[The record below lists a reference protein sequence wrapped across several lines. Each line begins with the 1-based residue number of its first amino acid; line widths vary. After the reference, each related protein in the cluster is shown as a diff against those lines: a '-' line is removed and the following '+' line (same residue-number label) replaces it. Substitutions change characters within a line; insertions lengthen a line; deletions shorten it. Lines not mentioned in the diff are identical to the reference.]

1 MRPRNPVEDRSV
13 EALPSSLRQTAS
25 QPGGADRRIVAL
37 DGVRGLMTILVVV
50 SHYFGEVPHGISFF
64 LLGRMAVETF
74 FVLSGFLVGGLV
86 LDKMHNDNFFQVF
99 YVRRVCRTLPIYFFS
114 VIAITAALAMT
125 SATWRDADVHFPLW
139 SYFTFTQN
147 FFMAETHSVG
157 AHWLSPSWTLA
168 IEEQFYVLAPLTF
181 LLVPRRYLIAT
192 LLVAA
197 AAAVGCRIAVYG
209 FGFANQSAAHV
220 LLPTNADVLICGL
233 LAALAARLSIVREG
247 TLDYAL
253 RLAPIVLLLCL
264 AFLGVLAGRR
274 GSAFAVLYPLLTAT
288 AAAAFLLSLARGA
301 PEAQRFR
308 SRVLCFFGRTSY
320 AVYLTHLPILGL
332 MHGLFLGAR
341 PDIVT
346 SAQWLVTLASLPLCV
361 MAGWVLTKLVEEP
374 ITAFGRTWTWSGVPR
389 RGRPLGTIA
398 AGAPQP

>member
-1 MRPRNPVEDRSV
+1 M
-13 EALPSSLRQTAS
+13 EAIRTPLREPTA

-50 SHYFGEVPHGISFF
+50 SHYFAEVPHGITVF

-74 FVLSGFLVGGLV
+74 FVLSGFLVGGLI
-86 LDKMHNDNFFQVF
+86 LDKMSNDNFFQVF
-99 YVRRVCRTLPIYFFS
+99 YIRRVCRTLPIYFFS
-114 VIAITAALAMT
+114 VILITATLA
-125 SATWRDADVHFPLW
+125 AIGAAWRDADVSFPVW

-147 FFMAETHSVG
+147 FFMAETHSSG

-181 LLVPRRYLIAT
+181 LLVPRRYLAAT
-192 LLVAA
+192 LIAA
-197 AAAVGCRIAVYG
+197 ATAAVGCRIAVYG
-209 FGFANQSAAHV
+209 YGVANQTAAHV

-233 LAALAARLSIVREG
+233 LAALAARLTIVRQG

-253 RLAPIVLLLCL
+253 RLAPIILLLCL
-264 AFLGVLAGRR
+264 AFLGVFAGRR
-274 GSAFAVLYPLLTAT
+274 SAAFAVLYPLMTSM
-288 AAAAFLLSLARGA
+288 AAAAFLLSLVRGA

-308 SRVLCFFGRTSY
+308 SHILRFFGRTSY

-332 MHGLFLGAR
+332 MHGLLLGTR

-346 SAQWLVTLASLPLCV
+346 PAQWLVTLASLPLCV
-361 MAGWVLTKLVEEP
+361 VVGWVLTRFIEEP
-374 ITAFGRTWTWSGVPR
+374 VTAYGRTWTWSGVSRQARPAAALEAASR
-389 RGRPLGTIA
+389 RL
-398 AGAPQP
+398 

>member
-1 MRPRNPVEDRSV
+1 MDAIRT
-13 EALPSSLRQTAS
+13 SLRETRS
-25 QPGGADRRIVAL
+25 QPEGSDRRIVAL
-37 DGVRGLMTILVVV
+37 DGVRGLMTILVVL
-50 SHYFGEVPHGISFF
+50 SHYFGEVPHGISVFM
-64 LLGRMAVETF
+64 LGRMAVETF
-74 FVLSGFLVGGLV
+74 FVLSGFLVGGLI

-114 VIAITAALAMT
+114 VILITAALAAT
-125 SATWRDADVHFPLW
+125 GSAWRDADVSFPTW

-147 FFMAETHSVG
+147 FFMAETQSAG

-181 LLVPRRYLIAT
+181 LLVPRRFLAPT
-192 LLVAA
+192 LLAAA

-209 FGFANQSAAHV
+209 FGFLNQTAAHV
-220 LLPTNADVLICGL
+220 LLSTNADVLICGL
-233 LAALAARLSIVREG
+233 LAALAARRAIVRQG

-253 RLAPIVLLLCL
+253 RLAPIVLLLSL

-274 GSAFAVLYPLLTAT
+274 APAFAVLYPLLTAT

-308 SRVLCFFGRTSY
+308 SRILCFFGRTSY

-332 MHGLFLGAR
+332 MHGLLLGAR
-341 PDIVT
+341 PDVAT
-346 SAQWLVTLASLPLCV
+346 PAQWLVTFASLPLCAL
-361 MAGWVLTKLVEEP
+361 AGWLLTLFVEEP
-374 ITAFGRTWTWSGVPR
+374 ITAYGRTWTWSTVPR
-389 RGRPLGTIA
+389 RAGTAVAEA
-398 AGAPQP
+398 APPQL